1 MDILQIATPDDAEQI
16 EDIVIETG
24 AGVVEHLLE
33 DLISGLSARSIL
45 AAAFMKGEGSYN
57 TDHIIRSLEDDT
69 INRLLFSYHS
79 SEHKVP
85 PLMESLLPAKRL
97 NAVRPVLEK
106 SVEDSLYINTIWLA
120 EDLRGSGD
128 ADALMEEAVRRCR
141 NLGLNR
147 MSLFCWN
154 DNERALRFY
163 ARHGFTLFE
172 HLSTEVLSLP
182 NHTIGGSILCMQVPG
197 NRP

>member
-1 MDILQIATPDDAEQI
+1 MSMLQIATPDDAEQI
-16 EDIVIETG
+16 ADIVIETG

-33 DLISGLSARSIL
+33 DLISGLSASSIL
-45 AAAFMKGEGSYN
+45 AAAFIKGEGSYDTN
-57 TDHIIRSLEDDT
+57 NIIRSLDGEK

-97 NAVRPVLEK
+97 NRVRPVLEK
-106 SVEDSLYINTIWLA
+106 SVDDSLYINTIWLA

-141 NLGLNR
+141 NLNLSR
-147 MSLFCWN
+147 ISLFCWN
-154 DNERALRFY
+154 DNTRAMRFY

-172 HLSTEVLSLP
+172 HMPPEVLSLP
-182 NHTIGGSILCMQVPG
+182 GHQLGGSILCMPVPG
-197 NRP
+197 D